1 MQPRNKPPN
10 LKDILWWSLFLAPI
24 TAAALQQQSQQHA
37 YTSRAA
43 VDRLGEAA
51 ANSQDRWRASAS
63 DSLDT
68 PVSGQRFKD
77 THAENR
83 SRSQSRERRRTSD
96 NERALATY
104 APAGG
109 SLPAVRQPPASRS
122 SATAGLTSR
131 QPARSLQDWRV
142 EDIVLL
148 ATVDGK
154 LHARDRTTGAARW
167 QLEVDT
173 PMVETTYHRQNKSV
187 DERGSEVVDD
197 PIWIVEP
204 SQDGSIYVYVPG
216 SGLGMQ
222 RLGYTV
228 KELADLAPYAG
239 EGLPAVAYTAKKE
252 NTLYTIDAGTGNIL
266 KVFSSAGAITN
277 DDRSCRRVNP
287 LESLEED
294 DEECEP
300 IGTLLLG
307 RTEYTIG
314 VQTLGGEPIS
324 TIKYFEWGPNNR
336 DQDLKSKYTSTMDR
350 KYVYSRYDGSVF
362 GLDLGTWEGD
372 YSPVPANKPV
382 YREKFSSPVVRVF
395 DIVRPSENP
404 SRDAALV
411 VLPQPVGP
419 ALDELST
426 LDDDTL
432 DNVFVNCTE
441 SGSWYALSETNYPA
455 VTEGAQAAQCYGDDS
470 VGIPVLPMSKSYRD
484 RFSGVHQLSP
494 IGHRTGTPMIGAP
507 EYPGIEAPP
516 QEPYNDVVKL
526 LPPKSS
532 SWQDQLPSVKMLLMT
547 ILVAG
552 LTVCATLYREKL
564 RLVAPKAMP
573 MPEIVNTALEMPTAT
588 LDEAGPQTPTMI
600 REGEPA
606 KETIFPT
613 PDGVVNGTPEESPRA
628 DSGLERAESGEAADE
643 DDEDDEVK
651 DSKDKEAKRNH
662 KRGKR
667 GGRKQKEKQQLQA
680 EKKATGKPVQKP
692 TQVPQPAEVISVTAS
707 ESPDVAGPLQI
718 NSLVIH
724 KDKLIGQGSSGT
736 LVFEGSF
743 EGRDV
748 AVKRML
754 SQHYE
759 LALQEVS
766 FLQQSDDH
774 ANVVRYFCQQKDDH
788 FLYIAVE
795 LCQASLYDVWDADR
809 AKTEE
814 RQRQLQSLKLAI
826 QQDTPRALQQL
837 AAGLYHLHNLRI
849 IHRDIKPQN
858 ILVAHPKRGQPAA
871 GPRLVISDFG
881 LGKNLPENMST
892 INDATVNAGT
902 TGWKAPELITQPK
915 DSDSRHSQSNQGNGS
930 DSANGT
936 NGTSGIKRAADIF
949 SLGCLFFWVL
959 TNGEHP
965 FEDDSGWTGLRELN
979 IKRNKK
985 NMAVLERWQDA
996 YEPMQLIAWMLEPM
1010 PEHRPTAL
1018 QVLNHPFFWPAEKRL
1033 AFLCD
1038 ASDHFEREPRGTFED
1053 GWVGDS
1059 YDLSRLEQRA
1069 AQVVGG
1075 GAKGAPPDF
1084 LSKLDRVF
1092 VDTLGKQRKYSGNRL
1107 LDLLRALRNKKNHYE
1122 DMPAE
1127 VKARVGP
1134 LAGGY
1139 LRYWTDRF
1147 PLLLMACY
1155 EVVHEAGIE
1164 RNDRFKG
1171 YFSHGL

>member
-1 MQPRNKPPN
+1 MQSRTSAPT

-24 TAAALQQQSQQHA
+24 TAAALQQQPQHA

-43 VDRLGEAA
+43 VDRLSDAA
-51 ANSQDRWRASAS
+51 ASSQDRWRASAS

-83 SRSQSRERRRTSD
+83 SRSRSREKQRTSND
-96 NERALATY
+96 ERALATY
-104 APAGG
+104 APAD
-109 SLPAVRQPPASRS
+109 SNPAVRAPPASRS

-131 QPARSLQDWRV
+131 QPARSLQDWQV

-173 PMVETTYHRQNKSV
+173 PMVETTYHRHNRSV
-187 DERGSEVVDD
+187 DEQGLEVDD

-239 EGLPAVAYTAKKE
+239 EGHPAVAYTAEKK

-277 DDRSCRRVNP
+277 DDRKCRRVNP
-287 LESLEED
+287 LESLEEE

-314 VQTLGGEPIS
+314 VQTLNGEPIS
-324 TIKYFEWGPNNR
+324 TIRYFEWGPNNR
-336 DQDLKSKYTSTMDR
+336 DQDLKSKYTTTMDR

-362 GLDLGTWEGD
+362 GLDLGVHDD
-372 YSPVPANKPV
+372 YRPVPANKPV

-395 DIVRPSENP
+395 DVVRPTEKPTTN
-404 SRDAALV
+404 AALV

-419 ALDELST
+419 ALDELSS
-426 LDDDTL
+426 LDDDSL

-441 SGSWYALSETNYPA
+441 SGSWYALSEMNYPA
-455 VTEGAQAAQCYGDDS
+455 VTEGAQTAQCYSDDS
-470 VGIPVLPMSKSYRD
+470 FGVPVLPMSKSYRD
-484 RFSGVHQLSP
+484 RFMGVHQLSP
-494 IGHRTGTPMIGAP
+494 IGRRSGTPMIGAP
-507 EYPGIEAPP
+507 EYPGIDPP
-516 QEPYNDVVKL
+516 PEEVYNNAVKL
-526 LPPKSS
+526 ITPERTG
-532 SWQDQLPSVKMLLMT
+532 WQDQLPSVRMLLMT
-547 ILVAG
+547 MLVASLAACG
-552 LTVCATLYREKL
+552 TLYRDKL
-564 RLVAPKAMP
+564 RSAVSPAPVLSGLATTT
-573 MPEIVNTALEMPTAT
+573 IEMPQAT
-588 LDEAGPQTPTMI
+588 EIEPAPQTPTMI
-600 REGEPA
+600 REDEPA

-613 PDGVVNGTPEESPRA
+613 PDIVVNSTLEESPK
-628 DSGLERAESGEAADE
+628 AELPLAREESAEGI
-643 DDEDDEVK
+643 DDDDDDPK
-651 DSKDKEAKRNH
+651 DSKETKAKH

-667 GGRKQKEKQQLQA
+667 GGRKQKEKEQA
-680 EKKATGKPVQKP
+680 AAEAKAKRKLAE
-692 TQVPQPAEVISVTAS
+692 VPQPAEVISVIAS
-707 ESPDVAGPLQI
+707 ESPEVAGPLQI

-743 EGRDV
+743 EGRAV

-795 LCQASLYDVWDADR
+795 LCQASLYDVYDAER
-809 AKTEE
+809 AKTED
-814 RQRQLQSLKLAI
+814 RQRQLQKLKLAI
-826 QQDTPRALQQL
+826 QQDTPKALQQL
-837 AAGLYHLHNLRI
+837 AAGLHHLHNLRI

-858 ILVAHPKRGQPAA
+858 ILVAYPKRGQSAE
-871 GPRLVISDFG
+871 PRLVISDFG
-881 LGKNLPENMST
+881 LGKNLPENAST
-892 INDATVNAGT
+892 INDATINAGT
-902 TGWKAPELITQPK
+902 TGWKAPELILQPR
-915 DSDSRHSQSNQGNGS
+915 DSDSRHSQSNSHTNGS
-930 DSANGT
+930 DSANG
-936 NGTSGIKRAADIF
+936 GTTGLSGIKRAADIF

-959 TNGEHP
+959 TDGQHP
-965 FEDDSGWTGLRELN
+965 YEDDTGYTGLRELN
-979 IKRNKK
+979 IKRNQM
-985 NMAVLERWQDA
+985 NMKPLGDWEDA
-996 YEPMQLIAWMLEPM
+996 HESVQLIKWMLEQQ
-1010 PEHRPTAL
+1010 PEQRPTAL
-1018 QVLNHPFFWPAEKRL
+1018 QVLNHPFFWSPEKRL

-1038 ASDHFEREPRGTFED
+1038 ASDHFEREPRGTVERGYIED
-1053 GWVGDS
+1053 SCDLQALESRAGDVIG
-1059 YDLSRLEQRA
+1059 DRA
-1069 AQVVGG
+1069 
-1075 GAKGAPPDF
+1075 DF
-1084 LSKLDRVF
+1084 LAKLDRIF
-1092 VDTLGKQRKYSGNRL
+1092 VDTLGRQRKYSGNRL

-1122 DMPAE
+1122 DMSADVKIKVGALPA
-1127 VKARVGP
+1127 
-1134 LAGGY
+1134 GY
-1139 LRYWTDRF
+1139 LQYWTNRF
-1147 PLLLMACY
+1147 PSLLMTCY
-1155 EVVHEAGIE
+1155 EVINETGVQGS
-1164 RNDRFKG
+1164 DRFKG
-1171 YFSHGL
+1171 YFANGL

>member
-1 MQPRNKPPN
+1 MQPRPKVPH
-10 LKDILWWSLFLAPI
+10 LKDLLWWSLFLAPV
-24 TAAALQQQSQQHA
+24 TAAALQQQPQHA

-43 VDRLGEAA
+43 LDRLSDAA
-51 ANSQDRWRASAS
+51 ASSQERWRASAS
-63 DSLDT
+63 DTLDP

-83 SRSQSRERRRTSD
+83 SRSRSREKQRTSN

-104 APAGG
+104 APAD
-109 SLPAVRQPPASRS
+109 SNPAVRAPPASRS

-131 QPARSLQDWRV
+131 QPARSLQDWQV

-173 PMVETTYHRQNKSV
+173 PMVETTYHRHNRSV
-187 DERGSEVVDD
+187 DGDGSDVDD
-197 PIWIVEP
+197 LIWIVEP
-204 SQDGSIYVYVPG
+204 SQDGQIYVYVPG

-239 EGLPAVAYTAKKE
+239 DGHLAISYTAEKK

-277 DDRSCRRVNP
+277 DDRSCRRVNS

-294 DEECEP
+294 DEKCEP

-314 VQTLGGEPIS
+314 VNTRAGLN
-324 TIKYFEWGPNNR
+324 TIRYFEWGPNNR
-336 DQDLKSKYTSTMDR
+336 DQDLKSKYTAIMDR

-362 GLDLGTWEGD
+362 GLDLGTQD
-372 YSPVPANKPV
+372 NYSPVPANKPV
-382 YREKFSSPVVRVF
+382 YREKFSSPVARVF
-395 DIVRPSENP
+395 DVVRPSENP
-404 SRDAALV
+404 SSDAALV

-419 ALDELST
+419 ALDELSS
-426 LDDDTL
+426 LDADTV
-432 DNVFVNCTE
+432 DNVYVNCTE

-455 VTEGAQAAQCYGDDS
+455 VTEGAQTARCYSDDS
-470 VGIPVLPMSKSYRD
+470 IGIPVLPMSKAYRD
-484 RFSGVHQLSP
+484 RFMGVHQLSP
-494 IGHRTGTPMIGAP
+494 TGHRTGTPKIGAADYPVIDPPP
-507 EYPGIEAPP
+507 EV
-516 QEPYNDVVKL
+516 YNDAVQLMIPDK
-526 LPPKSS
+526 PGWKSH
-532 SWQDQLPSVKMLLMT
+532 LPSVRMVLMT
-547 ILVAG
+547 IIVAS
-552 LTVCATLYREKL
+552 LAACATLYRERL
-564 RLVAPKAMP
+564 RSAVQSPP
-573 MPEIVNTALEMPTAT
+573 VVPEMATTVLELPVVT
-588 LDEAGPQTPTMI
+588 DEQSEAQTPTMI
-600 REGEPA
+600 RESEPA
-606 KETIFPT
+606 METIFPI
-613 PDGVVNGTPEESPRA
+613 PDVVAIPLAEPLRD
-628 DSGLERAESGEAADE
+628 DSELVRAESAGGVDEDE
-643 DDEDDEVK
+643 DDSK
-651 DSKDKEAKRNH
+651 DSKEAKGKH

-667 GGRKQKEKQQLQA
+667 GGRKAKEKEQA
-680 EKKATGKPVQKP
+680 AAEARAKRKLS
-692 TQVPQPAEVISVTAS
+692 QVPQPAEVISVIAS

-774 ANVVRYFCQQKDDH
+774 PNVVRYFCQQKDDH

-809 AKTEE
+809 AKTED
-814 RQRQLQSLKLAI
+814 RQQQLQSLKLAI
-826 QQDTPRALQQL
+826 QQDPPRALQQL

-858 ILVAHPKRGQPAA
+858 ILVAYPKRGKSA

-881 LGKNLPENMST
+881 LGKNLPENGST

-902 TGWKAPELITQPK
+902 TGWKAPELISQPK
-915 DSDSRHSQSNQGNGS
+915 DSDSRHSQSNSHPNGS
-930 DSANGT
+930 DSATGPS
-936 NGTSGIKRAADIF
+936 GTSGIKRAADIF

-965 FEDDSGWTGLRELN
+965 YEDDTGWTGLRELN

-996 YEPMQLIAWMLEPM
+996 YEPTQLIEWMLEPQ
-1010 PEHRPTAL
+1010 PENRPTAL
-1018 QVLNHPFFWPAEKRL
+1018 QVLTHPFFWTAEKRL

-1038 ASDHFEREPRGTFED
+1038 ASDHFEREARGTVDDDYAGDSFDLRLLED
-1053 GWVGDS
+1053 RVGD
-1059 YDLSRLEQRA
+1059 
-1069 AQVVGG
+1069 VIGG
-1075 GAKGAPPDF
+1075 RSDF
-1084 LSKLDRVF
+1084 LAKLDRQF

-1147 PLLLMACY
+1147 PLLLMTCY
-1155 EVVHEAGIE
+1155 EVIHQVGIQE
-1164 RNDRFKG
+1164 SDRFRG
-1171 YFSHGL
+1171 YFSHDLGAM

>member
-1 MQPRNKPPN
+1 MQPQTKAPH
-10 LKDILWWSLFLAPI
+10 LKDLLWWSLFLAPV
-24 TAAALQQQSQQHA
+24 TAAALQQQPQHA

-43 VDRLGEAA
+43 VDRLSDAA
-51 ANSQDRWRASAS
+51 ASSQERWRASAS

-83 SRSQSRERRRTSD
+83 SRSQSRSREKQRTSN

-104 APAGG
+104 APAD
-109 SLPAVRQPPASRS
+109 SIPAVRAPPALRS

-131 QPARSLQDWRV
+131 QPARSLQDWQV

-173 PMVETTYHRQNKSV
+173 PMVETTYHRHNRSV
-187 DERGSEVVDD
+187 DEKGFEVED

-239 EGLPAVAYTAKKE
+239 EGHPAVAYTAEKK

-324 TIKYFEWGPNNR
+324 TIRYFEWGPNNR
-336 DQDLKSKYTSTMDR
+336 DQDLKSKYTTTMDR

-362 GLDLGTWEGD
+362 GLDLGMRDD
-372 YSPVPANKPV
+372 YSRVPANKPV

-404 SRDAALV
+404 SSDAALV

-419 ALDELST
+419 ALDELSS

-455 VTEGAQAAQCYGDDS
+455 VTEGAQTAQCYSDDS
-470 VGIPVLPMSKSYRD
+470 FGVPVLPLSKSYRD
-484 RFSGVHQLSP
+484 RFMGVHQLSP
-494 IGHRTGTPMIGAP
+494 VGHRTGTPMIGAP
-507 EYPGIEAPP
+507 DYPGIDPPPEEA
-516 QEPYNDVVKL
+516 YNDPVKL
-526 LPPKSS
+526 LTPGSPGWRSH
-532 SWQDQLPSVKMLLMT
+532 LPSVRMLLVTM
-547 ILVAG
+547 IVASLAACG
-552 LTVCATLYREKL
+552 TLYRERL
-564 RLVAPKAMP
+564 RSAVQSVPAV
-573 MPEIVNTALEMPTAT
+573 PEVVTTVLELPSAT
-588 LDEAGPQTPTMI
+588 DAQTGSETPTMI

-613 PDGVVNGTPEESPRA
+613 PDAMATTTVEEVPKE
-628 DSGLERAESGEAADE
+628 DPGLARAESAEGIDE
-643 DDEDDEVK
+643 EEDESK
-651 DSKDKEAKRNH
+651 DSKETKGKH
-662 KRGKR
+662 KRGRR
-667 GGRKQKEKQQLQA
+667 GGRKQKEKEQA
-680 EKKATGKPVQKP
+680 AAEARAKRKLS
-692 TQVPQPAEVISVTAS
+692 QVPQPAEVISVIAS
-707 ESPDVAGPLQI
+707 ESPDIAGPLQI

-814 RQRQLQSLKLAI
+814 RQQQLQGLKLAI

-858 ILVAHPKRGQPAA
+858 ILVAYPKRGQST

-881 LGKNLPENMST
+881 LGKNLPENAST

-902 TGWKAPELITQPK
+902 TGWKAPELISQPK
-915 DSDSRHSQSNQGNGS
+915 DSDSRHSQSNSHTNGS
-930 DSANGT
+930 ESANGT

-965 FEDDSGWTGLRELN
+965 YEDDTGWTGLRELN

-985 NMAVLERWQDA
+985 NMAVLQRWQDA
-996 YEPMQLIAWMLEPM
+996 YEPSQLIEWMLEPQ
-1010 PEHRPTAL
+1010 PENRPTAL
-1018 QVLNHPFFWPAEKRL
+1018 QVLNHPFFWTADKRL

-1038 ASDHFEREPRGTFED
+1038 ASDHFEREPRGTVDED
-1053 GWVGDS
+1053 YASDS
-1059 YDLSRLEQRA
+1059 FDLRLLENRA
-1069 AQVVGG
+1069 GQVLGRR
-1075 GAKGAPPDF
+1075 ADF
-1084 LSKLDRVF
+1084 LMKLDRQF

-1122 DMPAE
+1122 DMPAD
-1127 VKARVGP
+1127 VKARVGA
-1134 LAGGY
+1134 LAGG
-1139 LRYWTDRF
+1139 
-1147 PLLLMACY
+1147 
-1155 EVVHEAGIE
+1155 
-1164 RNDRFKG
+1164 
-1171 YFSHGL
+1171 

>member
-1 MQPRNKPPN
+1 MQPRPKVPH
-10 LKDILWWSLFLAPI
+10 LKDLLWWSLFLAPV
-24 TAAALQQQSQQHA
+24 TAAALQQQPQHA

-43 VDRLGEAA
+43 VDRLSDAA
-51 ANSQDRWRASAS
+51 ASSQERWRASAS
-63 DSLDT
+63 DTLDP

-83 SRSQSRERRRTSD
+83 SRSRSREKQRTSN

-104 APAGG
+104 APADYN
-109 SLPAVRQPPASRS
+109 PAVRAPPASRS

-131 QPARSLQDWRV
+131 QPARSLQDWQV

-173 PMVETTYHRQNKSV
+173 PMVETTYHRHNRSV
-187 DERGSEVVDD
+187 DENGLEVDD
-197 PIWIVEP
+197 LIWIVEP
-204 SQDGSIYVYVPG
+204 SQDGEIYVYVPG

-239 EGLPAVAYTAKKE
+239 DGHLAISYTAEKK

-277 DDRSCRRVNP
+277 DDRSCRRVNS

-294 DEECEP
+294 DDKCEP

-314 VQTLGGEPIS
+314 VNTLNGVN

-336 DQDLKSKYTSTMDR
+336 DQDLKSQYTATMDR

-362 GLDLGTWEGD
+362 GLDLGTHDD
-372 YSPVPANKPV
+372 YNPVPANKPV
-382 YREKFSSPVVRVF
+382 YREKFSSPVARVF
-395 DIVRPSENP
+395 DVVRPSENP

-419 ALDELST
+419 ALDELSS
-426 LDDDTL
+426 LDADTV

-455 VTEGAQAAQCYGDDS
+455 VTEGAQTARCYSDDS
-470 VGIPVLPMSKSYRD
+470 VGIPVLPMSKAYRD
-484 RFSGVHQLSP
+484 RFTGVHQLSP
-494 IGHRTGTPMIGAP
+494 IGHRTGTPKIGAP
-507 EYPGIEAPP
+507 DYPVIDPP
-516 QEPYNDVVKL
+516 PEMYNDAVQL
-526 LPPKSS
+526 LTPDKPGWKSH
-532 SWQDQLPSVKMLLMT
+532 LPSVRMVLMT
-547 ILVAG
+547 IIVAS
-552 LTVCATLYREKL
+552 LAACATLYRERL
-564 RLVAPKAMP
+564 RSAVQSPPAV
-573 MPEIVNTALEMPTAT
+573 PEILTTVLELPVAT
-588 LDEAGPQTPTMI
+588 DDQSEAQTPTMI

-606 KETIFPT
+606 TETIFPV
-613 PDGVVNGTPEESPRA
+613 PDVVAARP
-628 DSGLERAESGEAADE
+628 LEQPPKDDAELVRAESAEGVDEDE
-643 DDEDDEVK
+643 DDSK
-651 DSKDKEAKRNH
+651 DSKEAKGKH

-667 GGRKQKEKQQLQA
+667 GGRKAKEKEQA
-680 EKKATGKPVQKP
+680 AAEARAKRKLS
-692 TQVPQPAEVISVTAS
+692 QVPQPAEVISVIAS

-774 ANVVRYFCQQKDDH
+774 PNVVRYFCQQKDDH

-809 AKTEE
+809 SKTED

-858 ILVAHPKRGQPAA
+858 ILVAYPKRGQIA

-881 LGKNLPENMST
+881 LGKNLPENGST

-902 TGWKAPELITQPK
+902 TGWKAPELISQPK
-915 DSDSRHSQSNQGNGS
+915 DSDSRHSQSNSHPNGS
-930 DSANGT
+930 DSATGP

-965 FEDDSGWTGLRELN
+965 YEDDTGWTGLRELN

-996 YEPMQLIAWMLEPM
+996 YEPTQLIEWMLEPQ
-1010 PEHRPTAL
+1010 PENRPTAL
-1018 QVLNHPFFWPAEKRL
+1018 QVLTHPFFWTAEKRL

-1038 ASDHFEREPRGTFED
+1038 ASDHFERESRGTVDDDYAGDSFDLRLLED
-1053 GWVGDS
+1053 RVGD
-1059 YDLSRLEQRA
+1059 
-1069 AQVVGG
+1069 VIGG
-1075 GAKGAPPDF
+1075 RSDF
-1084 LSKLDRVF
+1084 LAKLDRQF

-1147 PLLLMACY
+1147 PLLLMTCY
-1155 EVVHEAGIE
+1155 EVIHQAGIQE
-1164 RNDRFKG
+1164 SDRFRG
-1171 YFSHGL
+1171 YFSHDLGAM

>member
-1 MQPRNKPPN
+1 MQPRPKVPH
-10 LKDILWWSLFLAPI
+10 LKDLLWWSLFLAPV
-24 TAAALQQQSQQHA
+24 TAAALQQQPQHA
-37 YTSRAA
+37 YTSQAA
-43 VDRLGEAA
+43 VDRLSDAA
-51 ANSQDRWRASAS
+51 ASSQERWRASAS
-63 DSLDT
+63 DTLDP

-83 SRSQSRERRRTSD
+83 SRSRSREKQRTSN

-104 APAGG
+104 APAG
-109 SLPAVRQPPASRS
+109 SNPAVRAPPASRS

-131 QPARSLQDWRV
+131 QPARSLQDWQV

-173 PMVETTYHRQNKSV
+173 PMVETTYHRHNRSV
-187 DERGSEVVDD
+187 DENGLEVDD
-197 PIWIVEP
+197 LIWIVEP
-204 SQDGSIYVYVPG
+204 SQDGQIYVYVPG

-239 EGLPAVAYTAKKE
+239 DGHLAISYTAEKK

-277 DDRSCRRVNP
+277 DDRSCRRVNS

-294 DEECEP
+294 DEKCEP

-314 VQTLGGEPIS
+314 VNTLNGVN
-324 TIKYFEWGPNNR
+324 TIRYFEWGPNNR
-336 DQDLKSKYTSTMDR
+336 DQDLKSKYTATMDQ

-362 GLDLGTWEGD
+362 GLDLGTHDD

-382 YREKFSSPVVRVF
+382 YREKFSSPVARVF
-395 DIVRPSENP
+395 DVVRPSENP
-404 SRDAALV
+404 SSDAALV

-419 ALDELST
+419 ALDELSS
-426 LDDDTL
+426 LDADTL

-455 VTEGAQAAQCYGDDS
+455 VTEGAQAARCYSDDS
-470 VGIPVLPMSKSYRD
+470 IGIPVLPMSKAYRD
-484 RFSGVHQLSP
+484 RFTGVHQLSP
-494 IGHRTGTPMIGAP
+494 IGHRTGTPKIGAAD
-507 EYPGIEAPP
+507 YPVIDPP
-516 QEPYNDVVKL
+516 PKVYNDAVQL
-526 LPPKSS
+526 LTPEEPGWKSH
-532 SWQDQLPSVKMLLMT
+532 LPSVRMVLMT
-547 ILVAG
+547 IIVAS
-552 LTVCATLYREKL
+552 LAACATLYRERL
-564 RLVAPKAMP
+564 RSAVQSSTAV
-573 MPEIVNTALEMPTAT
+573 PEIATTVLELPVVT
-588 LDEAGPQTPTMI
+588 DEQSEGQTPTMI
-600 REGEPA
+600 RQSEPA
-606 KETIFPT
+606 TETIFPVPDVVAT
-613 PDGVVNGTPEESPRA
+613 PLAEPPKDDAELV
-628 DSGLERAESGEAADE
+628 RAESAEGVDEDE
-643 DDEDDEVK
+643 DD
-651 DSKDKEAKRNH
+651 SKESKEAKGKH

-667 GGRKQKEKQQLQA
+667 GGRKAKEKEQA
-680 EKKATGKPVQKP
+680 AAEARAKRKLS
-692 TQVPQPAEVISVTAS
+692 QVPQPAEVISVVAS
-707 ESPDVAGPLQI
+707 ESPDLAGPLQI

-774 ANVVRYFCQQKDDH
+774 PNVVRYFCQQKDDH

-809 AKTEE
+809 AKTED

-858 ILVAHPKRGQPAA
+858 ILVAYPKRGQSA

-881 LGKNLPENMST
+881 LGKNLPENGST

-902 TGWKAPELITQPK
+902 TGWKAPELISQPK
-915 DSDSRHSQSNQGNGS
+915 DSDSRHSQSNSHPNGS
-930 DSANGT
+930 DSANGA

-965 FEDDSGWTGLRELN
+965 YEDDTGWTGLRELN

-996 YEPMQLIAWMLEPM
+996 YEPTQLIEWMLEPQ
-1010 PEHRPTAL
+1010 PENRPTAL
-1018 QVLNHPFFWPAEKRL
+1018 QVLTHPFFWTAEKRL

-1038 ASDHFEREPRGTFED
+1038 ASDHFEREARGTVDDDYAGDSFDLRLLED
-1053 GWVGDS
+1053 RVGD
-1059 YDLSRLEQRA
+1059 
-1069 AQVVGG
+1069 VIGG
-1075 GAKGAPPDF
+1075 RSDF
-1084 LSKLDRVF
+1084 LAKLDRQF

-1122 DMPAE
+1122 DMPTE

-1147 PLLLMACY
+1147 PLLLMTCY
-1155 EVVHEAGIE
+1155 EVIHQAGIQE
-1164 RNDRFKG
+1164 SDRFRG
-1171 YFSHGL
+1171 YFSHDLGAM

>member
-1 MQPRNKPPN
+1 MQPRPKVPH
-10 LKDILWWSLFLAPI
+10 LKDLLWWSLFLAPV
-24 TAAALQQQSQQHA
+24 TAAALQQQPQHA

-43 VDRLGEAA
+43 VDRLSDAA
-51 ANSQDRWRASAS
+51 ASSQERWRASAS
-63 DSLDT
+63 DTLDP

-83 SRSQSRERRRTSD
+83 SRSRSREKQRTSND
-96 NERALATY
+96 ERALATY
-104 APAGG
+104 APAD
-109 SLPAVRQPPASRS
+109 SNPAVRAPPASRS

-131 QPARSLQDWRV
+131 QPARSLQDWQV

-173 PMVETTYHRQNKSV
+173 PMVETTYHRHNRSV
-187 DERGSEVVDD
+187 DENGLEVDD
-197 PIWIVEP
+197 LIWIVEP
-204 SQDGSIYVYVPG
+204 SQDGQIYVYVPG

-239 EGLPAVAYTAKKE
+239 DGHLAISYTAEKK

-277 DDRSCRRVNP
+277 DDRSCRRVNS

-294 DEECEP
+294 DGKCEP

-314 VQTLGGEPIS
+314 VNTRAGLN
-324 TIKYFEWGPNNR
+324 TIRYFEWGPNNR
-336 DQDLKSKYTSTMDR
+336 DQDLKSKYTATMDR

-362 GLDLGTWEGD
+362 GLDLGTQD
-372 YSPVPANKPV
+372 SYSPVPANKPV
-382 YREKFSSPVVRVF
+382 YREKFSSPVARVF
-395 DIVRPSENP
+395 DVVRPSENP
-404 SRDAALV
+404 TSDAALV

-419 ALDELST
+419 ALDELSS
-426 LDDDTL
+426 LDADTM

-455 VTEGAQAAQCYGDDS
+455 VTEGAQAARCYSDDS
-470 VGIPVLPMSKSYRD
+470 VGIPVLPMSKAYRD
-484 RFSGVHQLSP
+484 RFTGVHQLSP

-507 EYPGIEAPP
+507 DYPVIDPP
-516 QEPYNDVVKL
+516 PEVYNDAVQL
-526 LPPKSS
+526 LTPTKPGWKSH
-532 SWQDQLPSVKMLLMT
+532 LPSVRMVLMT
-547 ILVAG
+547 MIVASLAACG
-552 LTVCATLYREKL
+552 TLYRERL
-564 RLVAPKAMP
+564 RSAVQSSPAALEIAP
-573 MPEIVNTALEMPTAT
+573 TALELPVAT
-588 LDEAGPQTPTMI
+588 DEQSEAQTPTMI

-606 KETIFPT
+606 TETIFPV
-613 PDGVVNGTPEESPRA
+613 PDIIAGPVAEPLKDDA
-628 DSGLERAESGEAADE
+628 DLVRAESAEGVDEDE
-643 DDEDDEVK
+643 DDSK
-651 DSKDKEAKRNH
+651 DSKEAKGKH

-667 GGRKQKEKQQLQA
+667 GGRKAKEKEQA
-680 EKKATGKPVQKP
+680 AAEARAKRKLS
-692 TQVPQPAEVISVTAS
+692 QVPQPAEVISVAAS

-774 ANVVRYFCQQKDDH
+774 PNVVRYFCQQKDDH

-809 AKTEE
+809 AKTED

-858 ILVAHPKRGQPAA
+858 ILVAYPKRGQSA

-881 LGKNLPENMST
+881 LGKNLPENGST

-902 TGWKAPELITQPK
+902 TGWKAPELISQPK
-915 DSDSRHSQSNQGNGS
+915 DSDSRHSQSNSHPNGS
-930 DSANGT
+930 DSATGP

-965 FEDDSGWTGLRELN
+965 YEDDTGWTGLRELN

-996 YEPMQLIAWMLEPM
+996 YEPTQLIEWMLEPQ
-1010 PEHRPTAL
+1010 PENRPTAL
-1018 QVLNHPFFWPAEKRL
+1018 QVLTHPFFWTAEKRL

-1038 ASDHFEREPRGTFED
+1038 ASDHFEREARGTVDDDYAGDSFDLRLLED
-1053 GWVGDS
+1053 RVGD
-1059 YDLSRLEQRA
+1059 
-1069 AQVVGG
+1069 VIGG
-1075 GAKGAPPDF
+1075 RSDF
-1084 LSKLDRVF
+1084 LAKLDRQL

-1147 PLLLMACY
+1147 PLLLMTCY
-1155 EVVHEAGIE
+1155 EVIHQAGIQE
-1164 RNDRFKG
+1164 SDRFKG
-1171 YFSHGL
+1171 YFSHDLGAM

>member
-10 LKDILWWSLFLAPI
+10 LKDLLWFSLFI
-24 TAAALQQQSQQHA
+24 CVTATALQQQSQHA

-43 VDRLGEAA
+43 VDRLSDAA
-51 ANSQDRWRASAS
+51 AASQDRWRASAS
-63 DSLDT
+63 DSLDA

-77 THAENR
+77 THAEHRAR
-83 SRSQSRERRRTSD
+83 SHSQSRERRRTSD

-131 QPARSLQDWRV
+131 QPARNLQDWRV

-173 PMVETTYHRQNKSV
+173 PMVETTYHRQNRSV
-187 DERGSEVVDD
+187 DEHGLEVDD

-239 EGLPAVAYTAKKE
+239 DGHPAVAYTAEKK

-277 DDRSCRRVNP
+277 DDRSCRKVNP
-287 LESLEED
+287 LESLDED
-294 DEECEP
+294 DEGCEP

-314 VQTLGGEPIS
+314 VQTLDGQPIS
-324 TIKYFEWGPNNR
+324 TIRYFEWGPNNR
-336 DQDLKSKYTSTMDR
+336 DQDLKSKYTTTMDR
-350 KYVYSRYDGSVF
+350 KYVYSRYDGSIF
-362 GLDLGTWEGD
+362 GLDLGTHND
-372 YSPVPANKPV
+372 YSPVPANNKPV
-382 YREKFSSPVVRVF
+382 YREKFSSPVARVF
-395 DIVRPSENP
+395 DIVRPSEDP

-441 SGSWYALSETNYPA
+441 SGSWYALSEINYPA
-455 VTEGAQAAQCYGDDS
+455 VTEGAQTAQCYSDDS
-470 VGIPVLPMSKSYRD
+470 FGVPVLPMSKSYRD
-484 RFSGVHQLSP
+484 RFMGVHQLSP
-494 IGHRTGTPMIGAP
+494 VGHRVGTPRIGAP

-516 QEPYNDVVKL
+516 QEPYNESTEL
-526 LPPKSS
+526 LPLPQS
-532 SWQDQLPSVKMLLMT
+532 SWQDQLPSIRTLL
-547 ILVAG
+547 
-552 LTVCATLYREKL
+552 LTVVVASLAVCVTLYRDTL
-564 RLVAPKAMP
+564 RLNGQKGQPV
-573 MPEIVNTALEMPTAT
+573 PEMVSAILEMPTAPSIVVR
-588 LDEAGPQTPTMI
+588 PQTPPMI
-600 REGEPA
+600 REAEPA
-606 KETIFPT
+606 EEIILSVPE
-613 PDGVVNGTPEESPRA
+613 DEANGTSEDSPKA
-628 DSGLERAESGEAADE
+628 DLGLDRAESGEAVDE
-643 DDEDDEVK
+643 DDDEGR
-651 DSKDKEAKRNH
+651 DTKEAKGKH

-667 GGRKQKEKQQLQA
+667 GGRKQKEKEQA
-680 EKKATGKPVQKP
+680 AADKKAMRKPS
-692 TQVPQPAEVISVTAS
+692 QVPQPAEIISVTAS
-707 ESPDVAGPLQI
+707 ESPDVTGPLQI
-718 NSLVIH
+718 NSLVVH

-774 ANVVRYFCQQKDDH
+774 PNVVRYFCQQKDDH

-814 RQRQLQSLKLAI
+814 RQLQLRSLKLAI

-837 AAGLYHLHNLRI
+837 AAGLFHLHNLRI

-858 ILVAHPKRGQPAA
+858 ILVAYPKRGQSA

-892 INDATVNAGT
+892 INDATINAGT

-915 DSDSRHSQSNQGNGS
+915 DSDSRHSQPTSHTE
-930 DSANGT
+930 SAG
-936 NGTSGIKRAADIF
+936 GAAGPGGIKRAADIF

-965 FEDDSGWTGLRELN
+965 YEDDSGWTGLRELN
-979 IKRNKK
+979 IKRDRKSL
-985 NMAVLERWQDA
+985 AVLARWQDA
-996 YEPMQLIAWMLEPM
+996 HEPMQLIEWMLEPA

-1038 ASDHFEREPRGTFED
+1038 ASDHFEREARGTVDED
-1053 GWVGDS
+1053 YAGDS
-1059 YDLSRLEQRA
+1059 WDLSRLECQAGRVIGEGTRA
-1069 AQVVGG
+1069 
-1075 GAKGAPPDF
+1075 DF
-1084 LSKLDRVF
+1084 LGRLDRVF
-1092 VDTLGKQRKYSGNRL
+1092 VETLGKQRKYSGSRL

-1122 DMPAE
+1122 DMPVE

-1155 EVVHEAGIE
+1155 EVVHELE
-1164 RNDRFKG
+1164 LEKSDRFKV